1 MEPSHPGIDAG
12 VDLED
17 KGLSDITTLSQG
29 STLNSGKNLFS
40 RRFTLPYHSSRTP
53 LVKPNAP
60 THGEPNR
67 KGPLGLTLVHQPP
80 QQTRPVAHLI
90 FVHGLGGGSEH
101 TWIHDGV
108 LWPRD
113 LLPEEDAF
121 EATSIHTFGYDSDFK
136 KSSTLNIQDVS
147 KSLLSSTLNNPY
159 ISASQCPIILVGH
172 SMGGL
177 VMKRAYVLAK
187 QLPIYQSFAQL
198 VRAMVFL
205 ATPHTG
211 SNLAAVLS
219 KVFRMSSGLKPYL
232 EDLTKNSETVQSIN
246 TEFPSHSSGLSL
258 YSFYETKP
266 MSIGGFGEGFQGN
279 APPRTAFDGSAS
291 EDQELLNDYLVI
303 SEPPADDLH
312 RINMDRLP
320 GTCEWLSNHETYVDW
335 LHAPS
340 AKIYWLRGPPGS
352 GKSYSSG
359 YVIESME
366 QMAHRCCFH
375 FFDSSDKVRSSMEHF
390 LLSMTWQMAT
400 IHNDVRRRILQ
411 ACSKDPDIARTGD
424 WRVFQRKFWEQ
435 GVFLSTLLTPTFWV
449 IDALDECRSG
459 QELKKFLIRV
469 QEKSGGLIRILI
481 TTRNPYSDY
490 QLSEKHLI
498 ARDIRIEDIQNDIA
512 SYLEANKHEVPGV
525 SPQERRFLC
534 EGILEKANGC
544 FLSMSQREKQL
555 SKTILTWAACAVRPL
570 TTLELKFV
578 LEHLAMDEL
587 DDIEAII
594 SKYCHDLLYVDM
606 SSLVRIRHASA
617 RKFLLRQD
625 INCEF
630 DTDLTISEEQGNKE
644 LAMACLEYLN
654 GPEMKARPLRRVLPT
669 LQKRS
674 IFVSYACKALHEHI
688 NKSSALDRELLTE
701 LAAFLNTNVLSWI
714 EYLAEHGD
722 LDTILRFSQVL
733 KVFLRRKSRTDLLLG
748 EEVVII
754 DMWVADLIKLVS
766 KFGRQ
771 MLKYPES
778 IFQLIPPFCPPES
791 AIFEQFA
798 RGTTSSIAVHG
809 LSARLWD
816 DRLSTLALSDPR
828 PSKSGTIPRERL
840 LSLASS
846 EESFSIGTSEGRI
859 VIFNVSTCLE
869 ERTVYHGQPVLSLL
883 YGTTQPLLVSVSR
896 KLVRVWNTE
905 TWVHQWQIPIR
916 QNCMALAFVDDDQLL
931 LAALKNST
939 LVALNLTD
947 RTMTTSSWTENL
959 DDPYQSWYHGV
970 SVQFASFD
978 TDLGLLAVAYSC
990 RHLLVY
996 NYEQDSYQIFDEKG
1010 GLTESPDQ
1018 LSRISVYA
1026 LTFSRLPDTSLLA
1039 VSYSISELVLFDID
1053 TGKIVATTSAVYF
1066 SRLVSSSDGRTLA
1079 ASSMDGAIE
1088 LYDFETLH
1096 KLYRIGP
1103 DDGAVSALAF
1113 TTDSTRFLVIR
1124 AGGRNCRIWD
1134 PEALF
1139 RRDIGR
1145 NSVRSPSLGSG
1156 SQDGTCNQM
1165 EEASAL
1171 ITAIASDERSEIFLV
1186 GKDDFSVSAHDLK
1199 MGVVLAHMFSHVA
1212 PVKALE
1218 FRSFRTVQILVSA
1231 DTAGFLMAHK
1241 ITRSRSTKTWN
1252 ADQLFTHRASVTG
1265 VQQFLC
1271 SKTLPYVLVCSND
1284 RAIVLSVETGAKLA
1298 GPMDCRILTEGN
1310 YVFSCHPTNPE
1321 FLLCMTSKS
1330 AHVLEWSTLER
1341 ISVVHGIH
1349 FGEIN
1354 LDEIDIRESTAML
1367 NGSSAVIAN
1376 TYAPQGQ
1383 GLRGRSTH
1391 FFFAADR
1398 LSIGTA
1404 DVAPLAEYQMVAQFV
1419 DTLIGVYRD
1428 RLVFLHTDGWVCS
1441 IKAAEL
1447 KVKGYG
1453 GIVHHFA
1460 APIEWLRTSR
1470 DPIIRLSKLGDVLF
1484 AVRGE
1489 VAVIKRGL
1497 AEPFVL
1503 EPRP

>member
-1 MEPSHPGIDAG
+1 
-12 VDLED
+12 
-17 KGLSDITTLSQG
+17 
-29 STLNSGKNLFS
+29 
-40 RRFTLPYHSSRTP
+40 
-53 LVKPNAP
+53 
-60 THGEPNR
+60 
-67 KGPLGLTLVHQPP
+67 
-80 QQTRPVAHLI
+80 
-90 FVHGLGGGSEH
+90 
-101 TWIHDGV
+101 
-108 LWPRD
+108 
-113 LLPEEDAF
+113 
-121 EATSIHTFGYDSDFK
+121 
-136 KSSTLNIQDVS
+136 
-147 KSLLSSTLNNPY
+147 
-159 ISASQCPIILVGH
+159 
-172 SMGGL
+172 
-177 VMKRAYVLAK
+177 
-187 QLPIYQSFAQL
+187 
-198 VRAMVFL
+198 
-205 ATPHTG
+205 
-211 SNLAAVLS
+211 
-219 KVFRMSSGLKPYL
+219 
-232 EDLTKNSETVQSIN
+232 
-246 TEFPSHSSGLSL
+246 
-258 YSFYETKP
+258 
-266 MSIGGFGEGFQGN
+266 
-279 APPRTAFDGSAS
+279 
-291 EDQELLNDYLVI
+291 
-303 SEPPADDLH
+303 
-312 RINMDRLP
+312 
-320 GTCEWLSNHETYVDW
+320 
-335 LHAPS
+335 
-340 AKIYWLRGPPGS
+340 
-352 GKSYSSG
+352 
-359 YVIESME
+359 
-366 QMAHRCCFH
+366 
-375 FFDSSDKVRSSMEHF
+375 
-390 LLSMTWQMAT
+390 
-400 IHNDVRRRILQ
+400 
-411 ACSKDPDIARTGD
+411 
-424 WRVFQRKFWEQ
+424 
-435 GVFLSTLLTPTFWV
+435 
-449 IDALDECRSG
+449 
-459 QELKKFLIRV
+459 
-469 QEKSGGLIRILI
+469 
-481 TTRNPYSDY
+481 
-490 QLSEKHLI
+490 
-498 ARDIRIEDIQNDIA
+498 
-512 SYLEANKHEVPGV
+512 
-525 SPQERRFLC
+525 
-534 EGILEKANGC
+534 
-544 FLSMSQREKQL
+544 
-555 SKTILTWAACAVRPL
+555 
-570 TTLELKFV
+570 
-578 LEHLAMDEL
+578 
-587 DDIEAII
+587 
-594 SKYCHDLLYVDM
+594 
-606 SSLVRIRHASA
+606 
-617 RKFLLRQD
+617 
-625 INCEF
+625 
-630 DTDLTISEEQGNKE
+630 
-644 LAMACLEYLN
+644 
-654 GPEMKARPLRRVLPT
+654 MKARPLRRVLPT

-674 IFVSYACKALHEHI
+674 IFVSYACRALHEHI

-701 LAAFLNTNVLSWI
+701 LAAFLKTNVLSWI

-754 DMWVADLIKLVS
+754 DMWVTDLIKLVS

-771 MLKYPES
+771 VLKYPES

-798 RGTTSSIAVHG
+798 RGTTSSIAAHG

-816 DRLSTLALSDPR
+816 DCLSTLALSDPR

-859 VIFNVSTCLE
+859 AIFNVSTCLE

-883 YGTTQPLLVSVSR
+883 YGTTQPLL
-896 KLVRVWNTE
+896 WE
-905 TWVHQWQIPIR
+905 IPIQ

-939 LVALNLTD
+939 LLALNLTD

-959 DDPYQSWYHGV
+959 DDPYQRWYHGV

-996 NYEQDSYQIFDEKG
+996 NYEQDSYQIFDEKDA
-1010 GLTESPDQ
+1010 LTESPDQ

-1039 VSYSISELVLFDID
+1039 VSYSTSELVVFDID
-1053 TGKIVATTSAVYF
+1053 TGKIVATISAVYF
-1066 SRLVSSSDGRTLA
+1066 SRLVSSSDGKTLA
-1079 ASSMDGAIE
+1079 ASRMDGAIE

-1096 KLYRIGP
+1096 KLYRIRP

-1139 RRDIGR
+1139 RRDIGH

-1156 SQDGTCNQM
+1156 SQDGTYDQM
-1165 EEASAL
+1165 DETSAL
-1171 ITAIASDERSEIFLV
+1171 VTAIACDERSEIFLV
-1186 GKDDFSVSAHDLK
+1186 GKDDFSVSAHGLK
-1199 MGVVLAHMFSHVA
+1199 TGAVLTHMFSHVA
-1212 PVKALE
+1212 PVKALA
-1218 FRSFRTVQILVSA
+1218 FRSFRMVQTLVSA

-1241 ITRSRSTKTWN
+1241 ITRSQTTKSLN

-1265 VQQFLC
+1265 IQQFLC

-1284 RAIVLSVETGAKLA
+1284 RAIVLSVETGAQLA
-1298 GPMDCRILTEGN
+1298 GPMNCRFLTEGN

-1341 ISVVHGIH
+1341 ISVVDGIH

-1354 LDEIDIRESTAML
+1354 IPEIDIRESTAMS

-1383 GLRGRSTH
+1383 GLRGRSAH

-1398 LSIGTA
+1398 LSIGTT
-1404 DVAPLAEYQMVAQFV
+1404 DVAPLAEYQTVAQFV

-1484 AVRGE
+1484 AVRVE
-1489 VAVIKRGL
+1489 VAIIKRGL
-1497 AEPFVL
+1497 GRAIHIGAETIKL
-1503 EPRP
+1503 

>member
-1 MEPSHPGIDAG
+1 MAIMEPSHLEINVG

-17 KGLSDITTLSQG
+17 KELSDTRTLS
-29 STLNSGKNLFS
+29 
-40 RRFTLPYHSSRTP
+40 RAHVPP
-53 LVKPNAP
+53 LVKPAAP
-60 THGEPNR
+60 THGEQNR

-101 TWIHDGV
+101 TWTHDGV

-113 LLPEEDAF
+113 LLPGEGAF

-136 KSSTLNIQDVS
+136 KSSTLNIQDFS
-147 KSLLSSTLNNPY
+147 KSLLSSTLDNPY

-177 VMKRAYVLAK
+177 VMKRAYVHAK
-187 QLPIYQSFAQL
+187 QLPIYQGFAQL

-232 EDLTKNSETVQSIN
+232 DDLTKNSETVQSIN
-246 TEFPSHSSGLSL
+246 AEFPSHSSGLSL

-266 MSIGGFGEGFQGN
+266 MSIGGFGKVTIVPKADAILNYPNEQSALLYGDHRGGLQGN
-279 APPRTAFDGSAS
+279 DPPLTAFDGSAS
-291 EDQELLNDYLVI
+291 EDQELLNDYLGI

-312 RINMDRLP
+312 RIDMDRLP
-320 GTCEWLSNHETYVDW
+320 GTCEWLSNHETYVGW
-335 LHAPS
+335 LYAPS

-375 FFDSSDKVRSSMEHF
+375 FFNSSDKVRSSMEHF

-400 IHNDVRRRILQ
+400 IHNDFRRRILQ
-411 ACSKDPDIARTGD
+411 ACSKDPYIARTGD
-424 WRVFQRKFWEQ
+424 WR
-435 GVFLSTLLTPTFWV
+435 
-449 IDALDECRSG
+449 
-459 QELKKFLIRV
+459 
-469 QEKSGGLIRILI
+469 
-481 TTRNPYSDY
+481 
-490 QLSEKHLI
+490 LSEKHLI

-512 SYLEANKHEVPGV
+512 SYLEAHKHEVPGA

-594 SKYCHDLLYVDM
+594 SRYCHDLLYVDM

-654 GPEMKARPLRRVLPT
+654 GPEMKARPLLRVLPT

-674 IFVSYACKALHEHI
+674 IFVSYACRALHEHI

-701 LAAFLNTNVLSWI
+701 LAAFLKTNVLSWI
-714 EYLAEHGD
+714 EYVAEHGD

-733 KVFLRRKSRTDLLLG
+733 KVFLRRKSRTDLLG

-754 DMWVADLIKLVS
+754 DMWVTDLIKLVS
-766 KFGRQ
+766 KFGCQ

-791 AIFEQFA
+791 AICEQFA
-798 RGTTSSIAVHG
+798 RGTTASITVHG

-816 DRLSTLALSDPR
+816 DCLSTLALSDPR

-846 EESFSIGTSEGRI
+846 EESFSIGISEERI
-859 VIFNVSTCLE
+859 AIFNVSTCPE

-905 TWVHQWQIPIR
+905 TWVQQWEIPIR
-916 QNCMALAFVDDDQLL
+916 QNCMALAFVGDDQLL

-939 LVALNLTD
+939 LLALNLTD

-959 DDPYQSWYHGV
+959 DDPYQSWSTGSGLFLPPST
-970 SVQFASFD
+970 SVQLRAGF
-978 TDLGLLAVAYSC
+978 
-990 RHLLVY
+990 
-996 NYEQDSYQIFDEKG
+996 
-1010 GLTESPDQ
+1010 
-1018 LSRISVYA
+1018 
-1026 LTFSRLPDTSLLA
+1026 LPDRGRKGWPYGISRSTVAHLCICIDVYTSK
-1039 VSYSISELVLFDID
+1039 LVLFDID
-1053 TGKIVATTSAVYF
+1053 TGKIVATISAVCF

-1079 ASSMDGAIE
+1079 ASRMDGAIE

-1096 KLYRIGP
+1096 KPYRIRP
-1103 DDGAVSALAF
+1103 DDGGCL
-1113 TTDSTRFLVIR
+1113 STRLYNR
-1124 AGGRNCRIWD
+1124 
-1134 PEALF
+1134 
-1139 RRDIGR
+1139 
-1145 NSVRSPSLGSG
+1145 
-1156 SQDGTCNQM
+1156 
-1165 EEASAL
+1165 
-1171 ITAIASDERSEIFLV
+1171 
-1186 GKDDFSVSAHDLK
+1186 
-1199 MGVVLAHMFSHVA
+1199 
-1212 PVKALE
+1212 
-1218 FRSFRTVQILVSA
+1218 
-1231 DTAGFLMAHK
+1231 
-1241 ITRSRSTKTWN
+1241 
-1252 ADQLFTHRASVTG
+1252 
-1265 VQQFLC
+1265 
-1271 SKTLPYVLVCSND
+1271 
-1284 RAIVLSVETGAKLA
+1284 
-1298 GPMDCRILTEGN
+1298 
-1310 YVFSCHPTNPE
+1310 
-1321 FLLCMTSKS
+1321 
-1330 AHVLEWSTLER
+1330 
-1341 ISVVHGIH
+1341 
-1349 FGEIN
+1349 
-1354 LDEIDIRESTAML
+1354 
-1367 NGSSAVIAN
+1367 
-1376 TYAPQGQ
+1376 
-1383 GLRGRSTH
+1383 
-1391 FFFAADR
+1391 
-1398 LSIGTA
+1398 
-1404 DVAPLAEYQMVAQFV
+1404 
-1419 DTLIGVYRD
+1419 
-1428 RLVFLHTDGWVCS
+1428 
-1441 IKAAEL
+1441 
-1447 KVKGYG
+1447 
-1453 GIVHHFA
+1453 
-1460 APIEWLRTSR
+1460 
-1470 DPIIRLSKLGDVLF
+1470 
-1484 AVRGE
+1484 
-1489 VAVIKRGL
+1489 
-1497 AEPFVL
+1497 
-1503 EPRP
+1503 